1 VPQSAADDREAEMDE
16 QVPEDLDAAL
26 AVAPAARANYDK
38 LPPSH
43 RNEYLKWI
51 GEAKREETRAE
62 RVRRT
67 VEMLT
72 EGRPCRRG

>member
-1 VPQSAADDREAEMDE
+1 
-16 QVPEDLDAAL
+16 
-26 AVAPAARANYDK
+26 
-38 LPPSH
+38 
-43 RNEYLKWI
+43 LKWI

-72 EGRPCRRG
+72 EGRPWRRG

>member
-1 VPQSAADDREAEMDE
+1 MDE

-26 AVAPAARANYDK
+26 AVAPAAQANYDK

-51 GEAKREETRAE
+51 GEAKREQTRAE

-72 EGRPCRRG
+72 EGRPWRRG

>member
-1 VPQSAADDREAEMDE
+1 MAGTDAM
-16 QVPEDLDAAL
+16 PEDLEAAL
-26 AVAPAARANYDK
+26 AVAPAARAAYDK

-43 RNEYLKWI
+43 RGEYHKWI
-51 GEAKREETRAE
+51 NEAKREATRAE

-72 EGRPCRRG
+72 EGRPWRRG

>member
-1 VPQSAADDREAEMDE
+1 MIVDNQAAGAQGGEPLPD
-16 QVPEDLDAAL
+16 DLDAAL
-26 AVAPAARANYDK
+26 AVAPAARAAYDE

-51 GEAKREETRAE
+51 NEAKRDKTRAE
-62 RVRRT
+62 RIRRT

-72 EGRPCRRG
+72 EGRPWRG